1 MGTWNDFLTDT
12 KVLNSTGRANIRHAY
27 DEAAHW
33 KDQMDPDVAG
43 LYATANH
50 VTTLAKHTDT
60 ISSGNFTITIA
71 FPLHDVEETTGNIA
85 FDAAEATIQTAID
98 TALASVNMGTAYTA
112 GDLDVALTGTILAAS
127 NNATLTANGNGV
139 KGLYMVV
146 TTANAGDLDADKLGT
161 PVDVTIGTA
170 NRPVEQILTQ
180 FDVIRPASATPTAQG
195 ATVAVGAYTKG
206 DNPKSFSP
214 PLVQALVIALRAESA
229 LIGDFVDDMLVVG
242 GLISDL

>member
-43 LYATANH
+43 LYAEADH

-71 FPLHDVEETTGNIA
+71 FPLHDVEETTANIA
-85 FDAAEATIQTAID
+85 FDANEATIQTTID

-112 GDLDVALTGTILAAS
+112 GDLDVALTGTLESATG

-146 TTANAGDLDADKLGT
+146 TTTNVDLDADKLGT
-161 PVDVTIGTA
+161 PVDVAIGTA
-170 NRPVEQILTQ
+170 NRSVEQILTQ

-214 PLVQALVIALRAESA
+214 ALVQALVIALRAESA
-229 LIGDFVDDMLVVG
+229 LIGAFVDDLLVVDG
-242 GLISDL
+242 TISEL